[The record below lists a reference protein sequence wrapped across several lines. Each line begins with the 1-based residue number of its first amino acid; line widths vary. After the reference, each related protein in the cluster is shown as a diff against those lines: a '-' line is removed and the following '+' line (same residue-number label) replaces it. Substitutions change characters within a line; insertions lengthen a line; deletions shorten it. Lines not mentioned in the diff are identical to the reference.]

1 MSTSDRLITDYRF
14 ELIEDHHSFGSGRY
28 GGRII
33 LPVDISVSFP
43 YLNTVL
49 DDTIYDCDNCILI
62 GVNNHRRLA
71 FRPYEIQVG
80 MVNSAS
86 EASPVVDEVVEL
98 VNRVWSERKSI
109 TPSFREREL
118 PAVFEIYQ
126 LLPRTNCRQCGYTTC
141 LAFAGDLRNGVV
153 SLESCPLLLQPE
165 YAQNRQQ
172 IQKLFDSGSIDNP

>member
-1 MSTSDRLITDYRF
+1 MSASDRLITDYRF

-28 GGRII
+28 GGRIL
-33 LPVDISVSFP
+33 LPVDISASFP

-49 DDTIYDCDNCILI
+49 DDTIYDCDTFILI

-98 VNRVWSERKSI
+98 VNRVWSERKNI
-109 TPSFREREL
+109 TPSFRERKL
-118 PAVFEIYQ
+118 PTVIDIYQ
-126 LLPRTNCRQCGYTTC
+126 LLPRTNCKQCGYATC
-141 LAFAGDLRNGVV
+141 LAFAGDMRNGLI
-153 SLESCPLLLQPE
+153 SLESCPLLLKPE
-165 YAQNRQQ
+165 YVQNGEHIRN
-172 IQKLFDSGSIDNP
+172 LFCSDSIDNP